1 MVTARRTT
9 LVVLLVGAAFLM
21 AMLMFGASQRG
32 APDVAKAA
40 TAQNNS
46 QGAAARHSAKAVK
59 ANARAH
65 KARVHKA
72 RASRRGTAKAQRVA
86 APAADTPGSEAP
98 GSETE
103 SSTEP
108 AGEPPDGY
116 EDPAG
121 QDVQHECPP
130 DCGPGE
136 QG

>member
-1 MVTARRTT
+1 MVTAWRTT

-21 AMLMFGASQRG
+21 AMLMFGAGQRG
-32 APDVAKAA
+32 ARDVAKAA

-46 QGAAARHSAKAVK
+46 QGAATRHSAKAVK
-59 ANARAH
+59 AKARA
-65 KARVHKA
+65 HKA
-72 RASRRGTAKAQRVA
+72 RASRRGTAKPQRIA
-86 APAADTPGSEAP
+86 APADTPGSEAP

-108 AGEPPDGY
+108 AGEPADGY

>member
-9 LVVLLVGAAFLM
+9 LVVLLVGAAFLI
-21 AMLMFGASQRG
+21 AMLMFGAGQRG

-40 TAQNNS
+40 TAQGNS
-46 QGAAARHSAKAVK
+46 HSSTARHTAKAVK
-59 ANARAH
+59 AKARAH
-65 KARVHKA
+65 KARTSH
-72 RASRRGTAKAQRVA
+72 RRTAKAKRIA
-86 APAADTPGSEAP
+86 ATTDTPGGETP

-108 AGEPPDGY
+108 AGEPADGY